1 MKRVKSWILAAIFA
15 FGIGGAGTAVISP
28 QSVSAAACEAAPSFL
43 GFPTWYRGLEKNTVT
58 ADEKQNCSIK
68 SPSEAGGIQGFVV
81 RISLNILDILLRL
94 VGFLAVGFVIFG
106 GFKYITSTGSTDGMA
121 KAKSTIMN
129 ALIGLGL
136 SIVSVGIVNAVAS
149 SIDGNTATKDGV
161 NLPTQNADTVLQGV
175 LGAVYFWGGI
185 ACVIVIVIAGFYYVT
200 SQGNAAQVA
209 RAKTAII
216 AAIVGLTV
224 IIMAFAITQFV
235 IGGII

>member
-1 MKRVKSWILAAIFA
+1 MKQVKSWLLALIFA
-15 FGIGGAGTAVISP
+15 VSVGGTGIAVVSP
-28 QSVSAAACEAAPSFL
+28 QVASAASKCEPSFL
-43 GFPTWYRGLEKNTVT
+43 GFPPWYRGLTDDKCN
-58 ADEKQNCSIK
+58 IK
-68 SPSEAGGIQGFVV
+68 SPGSDIQGFALKV
-81 RISLNILDILLRL
+81 SLNILDIILRL

-136 SIVSVGIVNAVAS
+136 SIASVGIVNAVAG
-149 SIDGNTATKDGV
+149 SIDGGTENKGGV
-161 NLPTQNADTVLQGV
+161 NNLPTQSADTVLQGV

-200 SQGNAAQVA
+200 SQGNASQVA
-209 RAKTAII
+209 RAKSAII
-216 AAIVGLTV
+216 AAIVGLVV
-224 IIMAFAITQFV
+224 ILMAFAITQFV